1 MGQPAPYL
9 FDQAFALTTDGQPE
23 RDLIEASVARDQI
36 AAARQEGFE
45 AGRNAGRAEAASEA
59 ESHLAKAIDQMMS
72 ALPGVIEQA
81 DADIKT
87 TEQASIELAVLAAR
101 KLARALITREPL
113 AEITELLRE
122 SLGDLR
128 SAPHVVVRVNDTL
141 AEALEQRVRRL
152 AAEAGIPDRI
162 IVLGEPEIAPGD
174 GRIEWADGGIVRRL
188 ARIERGIDDAVA
200 RYVGDETQVTAME
213 DEDG

>member
-1 MGQPAPYL
+1 MGQPAPYQ
-9 FDQAFALTTDGQPE
+9 FDQAFALTNDGEPE
-23 RDLIEASVARDQI
+23 RDLIEASIASEQI

-59 ESHLAKAIDQMMS
+59 EVHLAQAIDRMMA
-72 ALPGVIEQA
+72 ALPGIIQKA

-101 KLARALITREPL
+101 KLARALIAREPL
-113 AEITELLRE
+113 AEITALLQA

-128 SAPHVVVRVNDTL
+128 SAPHVVVRVHDSL
-141 AEALEQRVRRL
+141 AEALEQRVHRL
-152 AAEAGIPDRI
+152 AGEAGIRDRI
-162 IVLGEPEIAPGD
+162 IVLGEPEIEPGD

-200 RYVGDETQVTAME
+200 RFVGDDTPATAME
-213 DEDG
+213 DQDG